1 MKESIRTLI
10 RKAIEQAA
18 KGPLQNV
25 PDPETL
31 KIEVSRTK
39 DPRFGD
45 YASNIALTLAGHTK
59 MKPRDLAAIISKN
72 LQVGSDFLLKTE
84 IAGPGFINFFLA
96 PKVWHE
102 VLDTVHKSKGDYGRA
117 VQTGS
122 PKILLE
128 FVSANPTGPLHV
140 GHGRGAAV
148 GDTLARLLK
157 TCGYNVDTEYYVN
170 DAGNQMT
177 ILGRSGTRKI

>member
-1 MKESIRTLI
+1 MKESIRLLI

-25 PDPETL
+25 PNSETL

-59 MKPRDLAAIISKN
+59 MKPRDLAAIISEN

-102 VLDTVHKSKGDYGRA
+102 VLDTVHKAKDDYGRA
-117 VQTGS
+117 DQT
-122 PKILLE
+122 
-128 FVSANPTGPLHV
+128 
-140 GHGRGAAV
+140 
-148 GDTLARLLK
+148 
-157 TCGYNVDTEYYVN
+157 
-170 DAGNQMT
+170 
-177 ILGRSGTRKI
+177 